1 MTHLQAEFIVFFDNE
16 TSVTQNPAEAA
27 QFDEITELVVST
39 LFDILY
45 FGAPVN
51 SSLSVS
57 EMIQDII
64 NGKGDDLRLFSLPLP
79 LHVYE

>member
-1 MTHLQAEFIVFFDNE
+1 MQAEFIVFFDNE